1 MSSVCF
7 VVVVFFLGLNVEVKM
22 LPVFFFVALLLLCKA
37 FILYV
42 ACPDPVFS
50 LYLFQDD

>member
-1 MSSVCF
+1 MSSNWF
-7 VVVVFFLGLNVEVKM
+7 VVVLILGLNVEVKM
-22 LPVFFFVALLLLCKA
+22 LAGFYFVALLLLHKA

-50 LYLFQDD
+50 LHLFQDD